1 MSFNFRKQYRLP
13 YYNYASSGLYF
24 ITICAD
30 RHACLFGDVGEAGM
44 RLSPLGDI
52 VVRCWEH
59 IPASSPYA
67 SIDAFV
73 VMPNHVHGIV
83 LIDNPDEPREITDM
97 RFEPRK
103 RSLSVVVRNFKAA
116 VSIRARET
124 EPHLVVWQQRFFD
137 RIIRNERELLAVRKY
152 IADNPRRWY
161 DDRNHPDNVAL

>member
-1 MSFNFRKQYRLP
+1 MSYKFRKQYRLP

-30 RHACLFGDVGEAGM
+30 RRACLFGDVAEEGM

-73 VMPNHVHGIV
+73 VMPNHVHGIIF
-83 LIDNPDEPREITDM
+83 IDNPDEPREITDM
-97 RFEPRK
+97 RFEP
-103 RSLSVVVRNFKAA
+103 
-116 VSIRARET
+116 
-124 EPHLVVWQQRFFD
+124 
-137 RIIRNERELLAVRKY
+137 
-152 IADNPRRWY
+152 
-161 DDRNHPDNVAL
+161 